1 MAGNFG
7 FDDGLDGLFVVV
19 EREPLSPGCLSSE
32 DIDANI
38 SRLQLD
44 LDKVGAQMKRALASR
59 KPLSEAAH

>member
-19 EREPLSPGCLSSE
+19 EREPLSPGCLSPE
-32 DIDANI
+32 EIDANI

-59 KPLSEAAH
+59 